1 MEEIKYEV
9 CVRFSVCKHYSS
21 IAQLVER
28 MTVNHDVVGSS
39 PTWGVDVAIEA
50 RKCKQR
56 DNCRART
63 NSWIDGYIFRLMYQP
78 LREHEI
84 SRRLMSGL

>member
-1 MEEIKYEV
+1 MVTNRSRACPDKGKNWKRLNIV

-39 PTWGVDVAIEA
+39 PTWGVD
-50 RKCKQR
+50 
-56 DNCRART
+56 
-63 NSWIDGYIFRLMYQP
+63 
-78 LREHEI
+78 
-84 SRRLMSGL
+84 